1 MPASTNNRTPD
12 LVRREIEIEREQ
24 LAGAVDYLRAEISE
38 ATDIGAKLSAKLP
51 LIAAG
56 ALGAGFFI
64 AGGIGATMRLFARR
78 SREGTEK
85 ARFGRFSFVDRD

>member
-1 MPASTNNRTPD
+1 MATSTNNRTPD

-24 LAGAVDYLRAEISE
+24 LAGAVDHLRTEISE
-38 ATDIGAKLSAKLP
+38 ATDIAAKLRAKLP
-51 LIAAG
+51 VIAVG